1 MKLIEVSID
10 SLTFDIRGHFLIP
23 FYVIQKLGIKEN
35 VPFIVKDFSKDRE
48 IGCYVVRDICNCGNL
63 LYSVEKE
70 SINHENIQ

>member
-1 MKLIEVSID
+1 MKLIEVNID

-23 FYVIQKLGIKEN
+23 FYVIQKLGIREN

-48 IGCYVVRDICNCGNL
+48 IGCFVVRDICNCGNL

-70 SINHENIQ
+70 KYNS